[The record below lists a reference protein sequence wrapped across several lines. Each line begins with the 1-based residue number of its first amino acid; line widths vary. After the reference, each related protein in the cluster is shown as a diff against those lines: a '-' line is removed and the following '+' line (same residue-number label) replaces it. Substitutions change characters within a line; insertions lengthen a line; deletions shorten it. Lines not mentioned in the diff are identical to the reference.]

1 MEEIPH
7 LYILRFETTF
17 SSGDMKTTLNGLH
30 PILIAEDD
38 EDDYLLTIEALKEAG
53 VDMQVK
59 WVKDGEELMNY
70 LEPIGAAVKKSS
82 LEVPSLIL
90 LDLNMPR
97 MDGREVLEE
106 IKKNNT
112 LRKIPVVILTTSKAE
127 TDINHAYDL
136 GVNSYI
142 QKPVR
147 FNEFVEVIKVLSHY
161 WFQIVK
167 LPD

>member
-1 MEEIPH
+1 
-7 LYILRFETTF
+7 
-17 SSGDMKTTLNGLH
+17 MKATLNGLH

-53 VDMQVK
+53 VNTQIK
-59 WVKDGEELMNY
+59 WVKDGEELMSY
-70 LEPIGAAVKKSS
+70 LEPIGTPIKKSAP
-82 LEVPSLIL
+82 EFPSLIL

-97 MDGREVLEE
+97 KDGREVLDE
-106 IKKNNT
+106 IKKNET
-112 LRKIPVVILTTSKAE
+112 LRKIPVVVLTTSKAE
-127 TDINHAYDL
+127 TDIHHAYDL

>member
-1 MEEIPH
+1 
-7 LYILRFETTF
+7 
-17 SSGDMKTTLNGLH
+17 MKTTLHGSH

-53 VDMQVK
+53 VDSQIK
-59 WVKDGEELMNY
+59 WVKDGEELMDY
-70 LEPIGAAVKKSS
+70 LEPVGTAIKKSS
-82 LEVPSLIL
+82 PDFPSLIL

-97 MDGREVLEE
+97 KDGREVLDE

-112 LRKIPVVILTTSKAE
+112 LRKIPVVVLTTSKAE

>member
-1 MEEIPH
+1 MS
-7 LYILRFETTF
+7 TQMTQ
-17 SSGDMKTTLNGLH
+17 NGPR

-53 VDMQVK
+53 IDKQVK
-59 WVKDGEELMNY
+59 WVKDGEELMSY
-70 LEPIGAAVKKSS
+70 LEPEGTRRKPMAE
-82 LEVPSLIL
+82 LPSLIL

-97 MDGREVLEE
+97 KDGREVLEE
-106 IKKNNT
+106 IKRHNT
-112 LRKIPVVILTTSKAE
+112 LRKIPVVVLTTSKAE

>member
-1 MEEIPH
+1 M
-7 LYILRFETTF
+7 TT
-17 SSGDMKTTLNGLH
+17 KLNGLH

-53 VDMQVK
+53 VDTQIK

-70 LEPIGAAVKKSS
+70 LEPLGASRKKPHA
-82 LEVPSLIL
+82 EFPSLIL

-97 MDGREVLEE
+97 KDGREVLDE
-106 IKKNNT
+106 IKKNKT
-112 LRKIPVVILTTSKAE
+112 LRKIPVIVLTTSKAD
-127 TDINHAYDL
+127 TDISHAYDL

-147 FNEFVEVIKVLSHY
+147 FNEFVEVVKVLSNY
-161 WFQIVK
+161 WFNIVK

>member
-1 MEEIPH
+1 
-7 LYILRFETTF
+7 
-17 SSGDMKTTLNGLH
+17 MKSTLNGTH

-53 VDMQVK
+53 VDTEVK
-59 WVKDGEELMNY
+59 WVKDGEELMDY
-70 LEPIGAAVKKSS
+70 LEPLGAATRKPCP
-82 LEVPSLIL
+82 EFPRLIL

-97 MDGREVLEE
+97 KDGREVLDE
-106 IKKNNT
+106 IKKNAT
-112 LRKIPVVILTTSKAE
+112 LRKIPVVVLTTSKAE

-147 FNEFVEVIKVLSHY
+147 FSEFVEVIKVLSHY
-161 WFQIVK
+161 WFHIVK

>member
-1 MEEIPH
+1 MA
-7 LYILRFETTF
+7 
-17 SSGDMKTTLNGLH
+17 TTLNGLH

-53 VDMQVK
+53 VAMQVK
-59 WVKDGEELMNY
+59 WVKDGEELMDY
-70 LEPIGAAVKKSS
+70 LEPIGTTIKKSS
-82 LEVPSLIL
+82 PEFPSLIL

-97 MDGREVLEE
+97 KDGREVLDE
-106 IKKNNT
+106 IKKNTT
-112 LRKIPVVILTTSKAE
+112 LRKIPVVVLTTSKAE
-127 TDINHAYDL
+127 TDVNNAYDL

-147 FNEFVEVIKVLSHY
+147 FNEFVEVIKVLSRY

>member
-1 MEEIPH
+1 M
-7 LYILRFETTF
+7 TT
-17 SSGDMKTTLNGLH
+17 KLNGLH

-53 VDMQVK
+53 VDTQIK

-70 LEPIGAAVKKSS
+70 LEPLGASKKKGHAE
-82 LEVPSLIL
+82 LPSLIL

-97 MDGREVLEE
+97 KDGREVLDE
-106 IKKNNT
+106 IKKNKT
-112 LRKIPVVILTTSKAE
+112 LRKIPVIVLTTSKAD
-127 TDINHAYDL
+127 TDISHAYDL

-147 FNEFVEVIKVLSHY
+147 FNEFVEVVKVLSNY
-161 WFQIVK
+161 WFNIVK

>member
-1 MEEIPH
+1 MSAKMTE
-7 LYILRFETTF
+7 
-17 SSGDMKTTLNGLH
+17 NGQH

-53 VDMQVK
+53 IDKQVK

-70 LEPIGAAVKKSS
+70 LEPTGTAIKKNDAGY
-82 LEVPSLIL
+82 PSLIL

-97 MDGREVLEE
+97 KDGREVLEE
-106 IKKNNT
+106 IKKHRT

-147 FNEFVEVIKVLSHY
+147 FSEFVEVIKVLSHY

>member
-1 MEEIPH
+1 MN
-7 LYILRFETTF
+7 T
-17 SSGDMKTTLNGLH
+17 KLNGSH

-53 VDMQVK
+53 VDSQIK
-59 WVKDGEELMNY
+59 WVKDGEELMDY
-70 LEPIGAAVKKSS
+70 LEPIGAKIRKTDS
-82 LEVPSLIL
+82 EFPSLIL

-97 MDGREVLEE
+97 KNGREVLEE
-106 IKKNNT
+106 IKKNES
-112 LRKIPVVILTTSKAE
+112 LRKIPVIVLTTSKAE

-147 FNEFVEVIKVLSHY
+147 FSEFVEVIKVVSHY
-161 WFQIVK
+161 WFHIVK
-167 LPD
+167 LPV

>member
-1 MEEIPH
+1 MA
-7 LYILRFETTF
+7 T
-17 SSGDMKTTLNGLH
+17 KTNGMH

-38 EDDYLLTIEALKEAG
+38 EDDYLLTMEALKEAG
-53 VDMQVK
+53 VDTQIK

-70 LEPIGAAVKKSS
+70 LQPLGSAKKKSKS
-82 LEVPSLIL
+82 DFPSLIL

-97 MDGREVLEE
+97 KDGREVLEE
-106 IKKNNT
+106 IKGNDT
-112 LRKIPVVILTTSKAE
+112 LRKIPVIVLTTSKAE

-147 FNEFVEVIKVLSHY
+147 FNDFVEAVKVLSHY
-161 WFQIVK
+161 WFHIDK
-167 LPD
+167 LPE

>member
-1 MEEIPH
+1 MN
-7 LYILRFETTF
+7 T
-17 SSGDMKTTLNGLH
+17 KLNGSH

-53 VDMQVK
+53 VDSQIK
-59 WVKDGEELMNY
+59 WVKDGEELMDY
-70 LEPIGAAVKKSS
+70 LEPIGAKIRKPGS
-82 LEVPSLIL
+82 EFPSLIL

-97 MDGREVLEE
+97 KDGREVLEE
-106 IKKNNT
+106 IKKNET

-147 FNEFVEVIKVLSHY
+147 FSEFVEVIKVVSHY
-161 WFQIVK
+161 WFHIVK

>member
-1 MEEIPH
+1 MSAKMTE
-7 LYILRFETTF
+7 
-17 SSGDMKTTLNGLH
+17 NGQH

-53 VDMQVK
+53 IDKQVK

-70 LEPIGAAVKKSS
+70 LEPTGTAIKKNDAGY
-82 LEVPSLIL
+82 PSLIL

-97 MDGREVLEE
+97 KDGREVLEE
-106 IKKNNT
+106 IKKHRT

-147 FNEFVEVIKVLSHY
+147 FSEFVEVIKVLSLY

-167 LPD
+167 LPE

>member
-1 MEEIPH
+1 M
-7 LYILRFETTF
+7 
-17 SSGDMKTTLNGLH
+17 
-30 PILIAEDD
+30 
-38 EDDYLLTIEALKEAG
+38 
-53 VDMQVK
+53 
-59 WVKDGEELMNY
+59 KDGEELMAY
-70 LEPIGAAVKKSS
+70 LEPVGTAIKKTSPNF
-82 LEVPSLIL
+82 PSLIL

-97 MDGREVLEE
+97 KDGREVLDE
-106 IKKNNT
+106 IKKNHT
-112 LRKIPVVILTTSKAE
+112 LRKIPVVVLTTSKAE

>member
-1 MEEIPH
+1 MTE
-7 LYILRFETTF
+7 
-17 SSGDMKTTLNGLH
+17 NGQH

-53 VDMQVK
+53 IDKQVK

-70 LEPIGAAVKKSS
+70 LEPTGTAIKKNDAGY
-82 LEVPSLIL
+82 PSLIL

-97 MDGREVLEE
+97 KDGREVLEE
-106 IKKNNT
+106 IKKHRT

-147 FNEFVEVIKVLSHY
+147 FSEFVEVIKVLSHY

>member
-1 MEEIPH
+1 M
-7 LYILRFETTF
+7 T
-17 SSGDMKTTLNGLH
+17 TTLNGLH

-38 EDDYLLTIEALKEAG
+38 EDDYLLTMEALKEAG
-53 VDMQVK
+53 VDTQIK

-70 LEPIGAAVKKSS
+70 LEPIGGAA
-82 LEVPSLIL
+82 LDHTCPEFPSLIL

-97 MDGREVLEE
+97 KDGREVLDE
-106 IKKNNT
+106 IKKNIA
-112 LRKIPVVILTTSKAE
+112 LRKIPVVVLTTSKAE

>member
-1 MEEIPH
+1 MPH
-7 LYILRFETTF
+7 C
-17 SSGDMKTTLNGLH
+17 SKTSFVQMSMNMTLNGPH

-53 VDMQVK
+53 VDTQVK

-70 LEPIGAAVKKSS
+70 LEPIGTTIKKSS
-82 LEVPSLIL
+82 SEFPSLIL

-97 MDGREVLEE
+97 KDGREVLEE

-112 LRKIPVVILTTSKAE
+112 LRKIPVVVLTTSKAE

>member
-1 MEEIPH
+1 MA
-7 LYILRFETTF
+7 T
-17 SSGDMKTTLNGLH
+17 KTNGMH

-38 EDDYLLTIEALKEAG
+38 EDDYLLTMEALKEAG
-53 VDMQVK
+53 VDTQIK

-70 LEPIGAAVKKSS
+70 LEPLGSAKKKNKRDF
-82 LEVPSLIL
+82 PSLIL

-97 MDGREVLEE
+97 KDGREVLEE
-106 IKKNNT
+106 IKRNNT
-112 LRKIPVVILTTSKAE
+112 LRKIPVVVLTTSKAE

-147 FNEFVEVIKVLSHY
+147 FNDFVEAVKVLSHY
-161 WFQIVK
+161 WFHIVK
-167 LPD
+167 LPE

>member
-1 MEEIPH
+1 MGIM
-7 LYILRFETTF
+7 TT
-17 SSGDMKTTLNGLH
+17 KLNGLH
-30 PILIAEDD
+30 PIIIAEDD

-53 VDMQVK
+53 VDTKIK

-70 LEPIGAAVKKSS
+70 LEPIGASQKQTRA
-82 LEVPSLIL
+82 EFPSLIL

-97 MDGREVLEE
+97 KDGREVLYE
-106 IKKNNT
+106 IKKSDT
-112 LRKIPVVILTTSKAE
+112 LRKIPVIVLTTSKAD
-127 TDINHAYDL
+127 TDISHAYDL

-147 FNEFVEVIKVLSHY
+147 FNEFVEVVKVLSNY
-161 WFQIVK
+161 WFNIVK

>member
-1 MEEIPH
+1 MSAKMTE
-7 LYILRFETTF
+7 
-17 SSGDMKTTLNGLH
+17 NGQH

-53 VDMQVK
+53 IDKQVK

-70 LEPIGAAVKKSS
+70 LEPTGTALRKTDAGY
-82 LEVPSLIL
+82 PSLIL

-97 MDGREVLEE
+97 KDGREVLEE
-106 IKKNNT
+106 IKNHRT
-112 LRKIPVVILTTSKAE
+112 LRKIPVVVLTTSKAE

-147 FNEFVEVIKVLSHY
+147 FSEFVEVIKVLSHY

-167 LPD
+167 LPE

>member
-1 MEEIPH
+1 
-7 LYILRFETTF
+7 
-17 SSGDMKTTLNGLH
+17 MKTTLHGLH

-53 VDMQVK
+53 VDTQIK
-59 WVKDGEELMNY
+59 WVKDGEELMDY
-70 LEPIGAAVKKSS
+70 LEPIGTAVKKTS
-82 LEVPSLIL
+82 EFPSLIL

-97 MDGREVLEE
+97 KDGREVLDE
-106 IKKNNT
+106 IKKNNI
-112 LRKIPVVILTTSKAE
+112 LRKIPVVVLTTSKAE

>member
-1 MEEIPH
+1 MNSIQ
-7 LYILRFETTF
+7 
-17 SSGDMKTTLNGLH
+17 NGSR

-53 VDMQVK
+53 VDTQVK
-59 WVKDGEELMNY
+59 WVKDGEELMEY
-70 LEPIGAAVKKSS
+70 LKPLGSAKKKPGS
-82 LEVPSLIL
+82 EFPSLIL

-97 MDGREVLEE
+97 KDGREVLEE
-106 IKKNNT
+106 IKKDAT
-112 LRKIPVVILTTSKAE
+112 LRKIPVVVLTTSKAE

-147 FNEFVEVIKVLSHY
+147 FSEFVEVIKVLSHY
-161 WFQIVK
+161 WFHIVK

>member
-1 MEEIPH
+1 M
-7 LYILRFETTF
+7 TTKI
-17 SSGDMKTTLNGLH
+17 DNIH

-38 EDDYLLTIEALKEAG
+38 EDDYLLTMEALKEAG
-53 VDMQVK
+53 IDTQIK

-70 LEPIGAAVKKSS
+70 LEPFGTAKKKSNANF
-82 LEVPSLIL
+82 PSLVL

-97 MDGREVLEE
+97 KDGREVLDE
-106 IKKNNT
+106 IKKNAM
-112 LRKIPVVILTTSKAE
+112 LRKIPVVVLTTSKAE

-147 FNEFVEVIKVLSHY
+147 FNDFVEAVKVLSHY
-161 WFQIVK
+161 WFHIVK
-167 LPD
+167 LPE